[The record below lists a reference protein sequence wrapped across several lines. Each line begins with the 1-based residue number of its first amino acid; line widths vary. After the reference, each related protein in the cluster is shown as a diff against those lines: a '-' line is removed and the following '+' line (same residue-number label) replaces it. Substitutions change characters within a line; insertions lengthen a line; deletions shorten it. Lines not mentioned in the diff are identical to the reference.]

1 MVQRGLVRWD
11 ENRRTRRW
19 ALVRLPGEPR
29 CVAEAPDSGYRG
41 SGSVRDFVQNKSPLR
56 LGRVRA
62 RAEGSNFED
71 WSGHHKIAFSGINSL
86 DV

>member
-1 MVQRGLVRWD
+1 M
-11 ENRRTRRW
+11 
-19 ALVRLPGEPR
+19 
-29 CVAEAPDSGYRG
+29 AEAPDSKYRG
-41 SGSVRDFVQNKSPLR
+41 SDSVRDCVQKEQKLEACKAAVVDPLR